1 MEYSLF
7 KEYVLEGIRERLGE
21 DLDYEYRSVV
31 KNNGIV
37 LDGLLIRDKKS
48 SISPTVYVN
57 DYYDSYVA
65 GDELDQILDRIEDVY
80 KENTITDEFDAERFC
95 HFENIKDNVVYKI
108 VNYEKNAEL
117 FKDIPHKKFLDLAIV
132 YYINIKDDTFENASI
147 LINNNQLKVWGVDE
161 IMIDELA
168 KKNTPLIHKA
178 EIKTMADTLIEL
190 MSSPDEET
198 IDFLQS
204 ENSPMYVVSNE
215 DKVFGAAVLL
225 YDGLIREFSKRVD
238 SSVWII
244 PSSVHELILVP
255 SVYVTD
261 SSILDDMICEIN
273 ATEVPGTDILSN
285 HAYYYDKKKDE
296 IVY

>member
-37 LDGLLIRDKKS
+37 LDGLLIRDKKC

>member
-7 KEYVLEGIRERLGE
+7 KEYVLEGLRERLGE
-21 DLDYEYRSVV
+21 DYEYEYRSVV
-31 KNNGIV
+31 KNNGIT
-37 LDGLLIRDKKS
+37 LDGLLIRDKNC

-65 GDELDQILDRIEDVY
+65 GDELSNIIDRIEEVY
-80 KENTITDEFDAERFC
+80 RENILSSDFDTDRFC
-95 HFENIKDNVVYKI
+95 HFENIKDHVVYKI
-108 VNYEKNAEL
+108 VNYDKNTEL
-117 FKDIPHKKFLDLAIV
+117 FKDIPYKKFLDLAIV
-132 YYINIKDDTFENASI
+132 YYINIKDETFDNASI
-147 LINNNQLKVWGVDE
+147 LINNTQLKVWGVDE
-161 IMIDELA
+161 LTIDELA
-168 KKNTPLIHKA
+168 KKNTPLIHRA

-190 MSSPDEET
+190 MNSKDDEAIE
-198 IDFLQS
+198 FLKS

-215 DKVFGAAVLL
+215 DKVFGAAVML
-225 YDGLIREFSKRVD
+225 YDGLLREFSKKVNAN
-238 SSVWII
+238 VYII

-255 SVYVTD
+255 DEYVSD
-261 SSILDDMICEIN
+261 SSVLDDMICEIN

>member
-1 MEYSLF
+1 MSLM
-7 KEYVLEGIRERLGE
+7 L
-21 DLDYEYRSVV
+21 
-31 KNNGIV
+31 
-37 LDGLLIRDKKS
+37 RDS
-48 SISPTVYVN
+48 AIS
-57 DYYDSYVA
+57 
-65 GDELDQILDRIEDVY
+65 RI
-80 KENTITDEFDAERFC
+80 F
-95 HFENIKDNVVYKI
+95 KI